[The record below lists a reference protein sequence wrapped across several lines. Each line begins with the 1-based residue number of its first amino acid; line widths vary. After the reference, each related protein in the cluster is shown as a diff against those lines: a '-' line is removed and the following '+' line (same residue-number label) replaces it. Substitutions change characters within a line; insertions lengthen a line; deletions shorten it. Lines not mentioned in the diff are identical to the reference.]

1 MTSVTIDI
9 IQTTSILMT
18 KTPRNYL
25 SRRGQIIVNIITNY
39 LIVCKWSL
47 LTNIRNILQSLSQFI
62 WINVNPWDIMIII
75 DIRYQII
82 LFTTHIIEIGISG
95 HNQVLLKLSMSF
107 TKSHRFRLIMEFRSK
122 SRRFCLIMEF
132 RSMPALCLS
141 FTEPCRFRL
150 FMECR
155 LLKFISAPLGAERLG
170 HSQEKWPWAL
180 KWKHTVF
187 CQPLVVCSPIPWIP

>member
-1 MTSVTIDI
+1 MTSITTDI
-9 IQTTSILMT
+9 IQTNCILMT
-18 KTPRNYL
+18 KTQRNYF
-25 SRRGQIIVNIITNY
+25 SCRGQIIVNIITNY

-62 WINVNPWDIMIII
+62 WTNVNPWDIMIII

-82 LFTTHIIEIGISG
+82 LFTTYIIEIGISG
-95 HNQVLLKLSMSF
+95 HNQGSIEI
-107 TKSHRFRLIMEFRSK
+107 SHVIYKITYRFRLIMEFRSK

-141 FTEPCRFRL
+141 FKEPCRFLL

-155 LLKFISAPLGAERLG
+155 LLKSISARLV
-170 HSQEKWPWAL
+170 QRD
-180 KWKHTVF
+180 
-187 CQPLVVCSPIPWIP
+187 